1 MRNGEAAT
9 FQDNSAHGEDAFV
22 TVEIGEESVLD
33 AVMDG
38 VSQLEGAY
46 ASTFTQ
52 QTLETARINGLDDV
66 ITALEQVNSL
76 LFQGGRGR
84 NLLTTISAT
93 LKQGDRLHVLSLGDS
108 PMFLVRGGEI
118 TELNT
123 IVKSTLIS
131 SLSGGALGQKEKL
144 DLQRNDTTLESGDRL
159 VLTTDGLV
167 HNIWPEEIAQ
177 LVNEASNAQEAI
189 GSLKALVDEKRSANR
204 GREDAYGTFREDDQ
218 TAIIRFFD

>member
-1 MRNGEAAT
+1 MNNGEAAT
-9 FQDNSAHGEDAFV
+9 FQDNSAHGEDALV
-22 TVEIGEESVLD
+22 TVELGETSVLD

-52 QTLETARINGLDDV
+52 QTIESAKIKGLDDL

-93 LKQGDRLHVLSLGDS
+93 LKQGEQLHVLSLGDS
-108 PMFLVRGGEI
+108 PMFLVRSGEVM
-118 TELNT
+118 ELNT
-123 IVKSTLIS
+123 IVKSSLIS

-144 DLQRNDTTLESGDRL
+144 DLQRNETSLEPGDRL
-159 VLTTDGLV
+159 VLTTDGLI
-167 HNIWPEEIAQ
+167 HNILPEEIAQ
-177 LVNEASNAQEAI
+177 LVTQAGGAQEAVEN
-189 GSLKALVDEKRSANR
+189 LKALVDEKRSKNQ

-218 TAIIRFFD
+218 TVIIRFFD

>member
-1 MRNGEAAT
+1 MKNGEAAT

-22 TVEIGEESVLD
+22 TVEIGEDSVLD

-52 QTLETARINGLDDV
+52 QTLETARISGLDDV
-66 ITALEQVNSL
+66 VTALEQVNSL

-93 LKQGDRLHVLSLGDS
+93 LKQGDQLYVLSLGDS

-144 DLQRNDTTLESGDRL
+144 ELQRNETTLEPGDRL

-177 LVNEASNAQEAI
+177 LVNEASSAQEAI
-189 GSLKALVDEKRSANR
+189 DNLKALVDEKRSANR

>member
-1 MRNGEAAT
+1 MKNGEAAT

-22 TVEIGEESVLD
+22 TVEIGEDSVLD

-93 LKQGDRLHVLSLGDS
+93 LKQRDRLHVLSLGDS

-144 DLQRNDTTLESGDRL
+144 ELQRNETILEPGDRL

-177 LVNEASNAQEAI
+177 LVNEASSAQEAI
-189 GSLKALVDEKRSANR
+189 DSLKALVGEKRSANR

>member
-1 MRNGEAAT
+1 MNNGEAAA

-22 TVEIGEESVLD
+22 TIEIGPDSVLD

-46 ASTFTQ
+46 ASSFAQ

-66 ITALEQVNSL
+66 ITALDQVNSL
-76 LFQGGRGR
+76 LFQSGRGR

-93 LKQGDRLHVLSLGDS
+93 LKQGDKLHVLSLGDS

-118 TELNT
+118 SELNT
-123 IVKSTLIS
+123 IVKSALIS

-144 DLQRNDTTLESGDRL
+144 ELQRHETTLELGDRL
-159 VLTTDGLV
+159 VLTTDGLI
-167 HNIWPEEIAQ
+167 HNIWPEEIAR
-177 LVNEASNAQEAI
+177 LVSDAASAQEAVD
-189 GSLKALVDEKRSANR
+189 SLQALVDEKRTANK
-204 GREDAYGTFREDDQ
+204 GREDSYGTFREDDQ